1 MENVVIPASRRLALM
16 ILLSSICSPLARA
29 QEAPVPVPPP
39 APAASPVVSSS
50 VSSTASSST
59 SPHAV
64 RPRIGLALGGGAALG
79 LAEIGVIQW
88 IEENHI
94 PVDRIAG
101 TSMGG
106 IIAAMYATGMSPAE
120 IQKYAEDIDWDEA
133 FRIEPEY
140 TELSYRRKQDRRNF
154 QINAALGLKHGLE
167 GPNGFN
173 SGQVIGL
180 LLDRIAF
187 PELDHRSFDDLPIPF
202 RCVATDMLSGEGV
215 VLHNGSLARA
225 VRASMAIP
233 GVFTPVEM
241 DGHVLADGG
250 MVENIPVQTVRE
262 MNSDV
267 VIGVQLRTP
276 PADRADVDSIT
287 GMLSRAVSV
296 MITQNE
302 RVSLALAQAKIFVD
316 TAGYSASDYARVHEL
331 IALGYKSAASDSA
344 ELLPYAIQ
352 DPAEWEQYLADRRA
366 RRRPRPQSV
375 DAVVVQGADSDTN
388 SRLAHRLSNGL
399 RGPLN
404 LSQLETQLTRIAGEG
419 QFDRLGYDGFL
430 QNGVPA
436 LRVTAHE
443 KSYGPPFVDLAV
455 NVDGSGVGAFDF
467 SAGAR
472 ITFMDFAD
480 RGGEWRNDLLFGSS
494 NLAATEFYQP
504 LGQSHFFAAPYAFV
518 SKDPRNSFIG
528 STRVAV
534 FGDERGGG
542 GFDLGYNS
550 GRRSEFRFGYELFS
564 GRLSPLIGSAGLPI
578 VSGSTGEFRAR
589 YVWDGQDSPS
599 VPSAG
604 SRVVATVSRVLQ
616 TPGSDHASSQLEV
629 QSSNFFP
636 VSPKTSIFFIASG
649 GTTFQGFSGPFQI
662 FALGGQF
669 RLGAYLPQQF
679 LGNQY
684 VYSSLGF
691 RRELYRL
698 PQIVGGR
705 IYWAGWYEAGS
716 AFGTATNDPGPVVVR
731 GTFNLGIIAE
741 TFVGPITLAASAS
754 PTGESRVNFSIGRLF

>member
-1 MENVVIPASRRLALM
+1 MENVFVVVPCSRLAWMLVL
-16 ILLSSICSPLARA
+16 ISICAPMAMAQQSPAAASPILPA
-29 QEAPVPVPPP
+29 APSS
-39 APAASPVVSSS
+39 AASPV
-50 VSSTASSST
+50 T
-59 SPHAV
+59 SPANPPV
-64 RPRIGLALGGGAALG
+64 PRPRIGLALGGGGALG

-106 IIAAMYATGMSPAE
+106 IIAAMYATGMSPEE
-120 IQKYAEDIDWDEA
+120 IQSYAEHIDWDEA
-133 FRIEPEY
+133 FR
-140 TELSYRRKQDRRNF
+140 TETDYGDLSYRRKQDRRNF
-154 QINAALGLKHGLE
+154 QINAPLGLKNGLA

-173 SGQVIGL
+173 SGQMVGL

-215 VLHNGSLARA
+215 VLHDGSLARA

-241 DGHVLADGG
+241 GGHVLADGG

-262 MNSDV
+262 MNADV

-276 PADRADVDSIT
+276 PAQRADVENIT
-287 GMLSRAVSV
+287 GLLTRAVSI

-302 RVSLALAQAKIFVD
+302 RVSLALAQAQVIVD
-316 TAGYSASDYARVHEL
+316 TAGYSASDYARFHEL
-331 IALGYKSAASDSA
+331 IALGYKSAANSA
-344 ELLPYAIQ
+344 SELLPYAIQ
-352 DPAEWEQYLADRRA
+352 DPAEWEQYLADRRS

-375 DAVVVQGADSDTN
+375 EAVVVQGADSDTD
-388 SRLAHRLSNGL
+388 SRLQHRLSSDV

-404 LSQLETQLTRIAGEG
+404 LSKLETQLTRIAGEG

-436 LRVTAHE
+436 LRITAHE
-443 KSYGPPFVDLAV
+443 KTYGPPFVDLAV

-504 LGQSHFFAAPYAFV
+504 LGQSHFFAAPYFFA
-518 SKDPRNSFIG
+518 SKYPRNSFEG
-528 STRVAV
+528 LTRVAV

-550 GRRSEFRFGYELFS
+550 GRRSEFRVGYELFN
-564 GRLSPLIGSAGLPI
+564 GRLSPLIGSEGLPI
-578 VSGSTGEFRAR
+578 ISGSTGEIRAR

-599 VPSAG
+599 VPGSG
-604 SRVVATVSRVLQ
+604 SRVVATVARVLQ
-616 TPGSDHASSQLEV
+616 TPGSEHASAQLEV
-629 QSSNFFP
+629 QSSNFFA
-636 VSPKTSIFFIASG
+636 VTPKTSIFLIASG
-649 GTTFQGFSGPFQI
+649 GTTFLGSSGPFQI
-662 FALGGQF
+662 FTLGGQF
-669 RLGAYLPQQF
+669 HLGAYLPQEF

-691 RRELYRL
+691 RREIFRL
-698 PQIVGGR
+698 PQIVGNK
-705 IYWAGWYEAGS
+705 IYLGGWYEAGS

-731 GTFNLGIIAE
+731 GTFNIGIIAD

-754 PTGESRVNFSIGRLF
+754 PTGQSRVNFSIGRLF